1 MMMMVV
7 SVPAW
12 HLEDRDVECI
22 VVLFFELQN
31 VLTSFH
37 VENRDICVSG
47 TIRRALYNLL
57 GLCMTVIFV
66 TILVL
71 TICVVAVI
79 VVAVIVV
86 AILMFTAMLFVSKR
100 GAFEWAIDK

>member
-37 VENRDICVSG
+37 VESRDICVSG

-66 TILVL
+66 TILVVAV
-71 TICVVAVI
+71 IIVAVI
-79 VVAVIVV
+79 VVV
-86 AILMFTAMLFVSKR
+86 ILMFTAMLFVSKR

>member
-1 MMMMVV
+1 MMMVV

-22 VVLFFELQN
+22 VVLLFELQN

-66 TILVL
+66 TILVV
-71 TICVVAVI
+71 TIL